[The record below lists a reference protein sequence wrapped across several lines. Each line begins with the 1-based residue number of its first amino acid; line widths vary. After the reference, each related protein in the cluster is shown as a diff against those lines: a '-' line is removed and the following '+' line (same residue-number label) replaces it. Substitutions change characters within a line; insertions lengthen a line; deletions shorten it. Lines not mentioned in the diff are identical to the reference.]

1 MRHTCTI
8 VMLSGF
14 VFGSPPQ
21 AVPDL
26 IPGRYRIDLANPSF
40 EFKTEDGRQSPGE
53 LIQPPKEI
61 QIKCGCL
68 KSPVPEP
75 NAIERRSMATSREKN

>member
-1 MRHTCTI
+1 VR
-8 VMLSGF
+8 
-14 VFGSPPQ
+14 
-21 AVPDL
+21 VPGGATNGMARVRVN
-26 IPGRYRIDLANPSF
+26 IPGWDGIDLANPSF